1 MVRCPNCGGRAVG
14 KIGSHQY
21 YCWECCVEFSPSK
34 DGHKWLV
41 YVVQDD
47 GTLSRII
54 VEEAC
59 ERRPSPAASERIVL
73 T

>member
-41 YVVQDD
+41 YMVQDD
-47 GTLSRII
+47 GTLSRI